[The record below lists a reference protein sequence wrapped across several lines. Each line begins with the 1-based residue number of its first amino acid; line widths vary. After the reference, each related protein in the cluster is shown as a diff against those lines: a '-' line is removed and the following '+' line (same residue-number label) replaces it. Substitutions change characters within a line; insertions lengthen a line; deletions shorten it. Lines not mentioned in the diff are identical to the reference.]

1 MKQVNEIIKDQIST
15 TTNQE
20 EWNNIIKALKK
31 SAEKSLSYTH
41 KEKKSRDPNILH
53 LSSSQK
59 DVSIKLN
66 FIKDKQKK
74 RITKK
79 RKK

>member
-31 SAEKSLSYTH
+31 SAEKSLNYTH
-41 KEKKSRDPNILH
+41 KE
-53 LSSSQK
+53 
-59 DVSIKLN
+59 
-66 FIKDKQKK
+66 
-74 RITKK
+74 
-79 RKK
+79 